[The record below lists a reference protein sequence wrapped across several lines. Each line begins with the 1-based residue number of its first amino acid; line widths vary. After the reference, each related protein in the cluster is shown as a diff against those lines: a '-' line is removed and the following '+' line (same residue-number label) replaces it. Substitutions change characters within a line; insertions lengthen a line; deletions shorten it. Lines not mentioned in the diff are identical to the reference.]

1 MTNGHCPSWRDPRV
15 LLILFSVF
23 LCGVTAGGLIMR
35 YGVHEWAHQPAPAL
49 PADIKAAS
57 LERLTKDLDLTP
69 EQTRNLEMVLDD
81 FVKYVQMLQA
91 QMDDVRANGK
101 QRILM
106 ILNDKQK
113 KKFENMLADVQSR
126 QRAAR

>member
-23 LCGVTAGGLIMR
+23 LCGVTAGGFIMR
-35 YGVHEWAHQPAPAL
+35 YGVHEWTHKAAPTL

-57 LERLTKDLDLTP
+57 VERLTKDLNLTP
-69 EQTRNLEMVLDD
+69 EQARNLEVVLDD

-91 QMDDVRANGK
+91 QMDDVRATGK
-101 QRILM
+101 QRIMM
-106 ILNDKQK
+106 ILNDEQK
-113 KKFENMLADVQSR
+113 KKFENMLVEVQAR
-126 QRAAR
+126 QGPAR